1 MNTPQLLEKRHGEH
15 AAGQPQPP
23 KSPEE
28 TVGTSGR
35 SVASQTSTRQ
45 PARDQNISRAP
56 RFKWAVLIALC
67 SGQFVMVLDSTVMN
81 VSIQKVIDDLHTS
94 VTTMQLAIATYTL
107 TTAALIMFG
116 GKLGDIIGRRLAFR
130 IGLVTFGAGA
140 LITALAQTMAILI
153 LGWSILEAVGA
164 ALMIPAIIALLA
176 SNYDGRDRVIAYGA
190 IGGIAGAAGACGP
203 IIGGWVATVGSWR
216 DVFAA
221 EAVIM
226 VCLLGLSKIVRD
238 APLGHARPRMDW
250 VGALLS
256 ASGLAL
262 AVLGVVQASTW
273 GWINPKQPPSI
284 GGTPIEPLGR
294 SPVIYLIVVGVIL
307 VAGFVLWERRIA
319 AQGHDTLV
327 DLAMLRLAQLRA
339 GLGTMAVMFLC
350 LGGIFFL
357 MPLYLQIVLGKDPLQ
372 TGVDLLPMSLAVFF
386 VAMGASR
393 LSTRVAPRSVIQLGL
408 LFVAAG
414 AGLLI
419 ITIDRTYDP
428 LPFAGSVMIIGI
440 GLGLIAS
447 QVTNVNLASAGP
459 DKTSETGALQGTAQN
474 LGSALGTAVIGS
486 IVLSFLTT
494 TFDHRVYNDT
504 SLPVAPR
511 HTVSAQTRHG
521 LSFIPAPIAAKALE
535 QRHVPAPIVE
545 QLQTN
550 YALSQ
555 IDALKL
561 GIGGIALIALLG
573 LGVTRRLPTTP
584 LRAPPD
590 QIITD

>member
-1 MNTPQLLEKRHGEH
+1 VGRHAVVPDTAATKR
-15 AAGQPQPP
+15 
-23 KSPEE
+23 
-28 TVGTSGR
+28 
-35 SVASQTSTRQ
+35 
-45 PARDQNISRAP
+45 P
-56 RFKWAVLIALC
+56 RLKWAVLIALC

-81 VSIQKVIDDLHTS
+81 VSIQKVITDLHTT

-107 TTAALIMFG
+107 TTAALIMIG

-140 LITALAQTMAILI
+140 LITALAQNMGILI

-176 SNYDGRDRVIAYGA
+176 ANYEGPDRVIAYGA

-226 VCLLGLSKIVRD
+226 VCLLAVSRIVRD
-238 APLGHARPRMDW
+238 APLGRSRPRMDV
-250 VGALLS
+250 VGSILS
-256 ASGLAL
+256 AAGLAL
-262 AVLGVVQASTW
+262 AVLGIVQSSTW
-273 GWINPKQPPSI
+273 GWINSKQPPTI
-284 GGTPIEPLGR
+284 GGTAIQPLGL
-294 SPVIYLIVVGVIL
+294 SVVPFLIAIGVLLIT
-307 VAGFVLWERRIA
+307 AFALWERRIA
-319 AQGHDTLV
+319 DQGRDTLV

-350 LGGIFFL
+350 LGGMFFL

-393 LSTRVAPRSVIQLGL
+393 LSSRLAPRRLIVLGFL
-408 LFVAAG
+408 CIAAG
-414 AGLLI
+414 SGLLI
-419 ITIDRTYDP
+419 ITIDATFDP
-428 LPFAGSVMIIGI
+428 LPFAGSVLVVGI

-459 DKTSETGALQGTAQN
+459 AKTSETGALQGTAQN

-486 IVLSFLTT
+486 ILLSVLTA

-504 SLPVAPR
+504 SLPAGPR
-511 HTVSAQTRHG
+511 HTVSHKTSHG
-521 LSFIPAPIAAKALE
+521 LAFIPAQAAGNALR
-535 QRHVPAPIVE
+535 QKHVPAPIVT
-545 QLQTN
+545 QLEDN
-550 YALSQ
+550 YAQSQ
-555 IDALKL
+555 VDALKIA
-561 GIGGIALIALLG
+561 IGGVALIALLG
-573 LGVTRRLPTTP
+573 LGTTRRLPSRP
-584 LRAPPD
+584 LRGPPD
-590 QIITD
+590 AAAGA